1 MTKKKGKQKEFKN
14 VMSFRGK
21 IVSTCQLH
29 KPLAEKHKCRNDFK
43 WEHERIFADHS
54 GRRFCKL
61 GFVYFHESKTFVT
74 YGPRA
79 EDVERRIRNDL
90 ADAYETS

>member
-1 MTKKKGKQKEFKN
+1 MCGVGVFVGRVPNTVLEPN
-14 VMSFRGK
+14 
-21 IVSTCQLH
+21 
-29 KPLAEKHKCRNDFK
+29 
-43 WEHERIFADHS
+43 FADHS

-61 GFVYFHESKTFVT
+61 GFVYFHESKTCAT

-79 EDVERRIRNDL
+79 EDVVRRIRNDL